1 MTKFDDLSADVI
13 ADFQRNRDGRLS
25 SRQWIA
31 LITEPL
37 SALLLLSIPLI
48 LLAGRYG
55 AAGRLIVLALV
66 AAFAITI
73 AMRAWK
79 FARVKLNYRVLF
91 AEQVPARWRF
101 WKKTTLMSKSGEPMR
116 FERRLGSR
124 LSLEAEQSLHVYY
137 IESGGRRIMLN
148 MLPRSHP
155 RAEVAEPTSSFERAG
170 GRLYAD

>member
-1 MTKFDDLSADVI
+1 MTSFNDLPAELIKDL
-13 ADFQRNRDGRLS
+13 QRNRDGRLS

-37 SALLLLSIPLI
+37 SALLLLSIPMI

-55 AAGRLIVLALV
+55 PAGRMIVLALV

-79 FARVKLNYRVLF
+79 FARVKLSYRVLF
-91 AEQVPARWRF
+91 AEQVAPRWQF
-101 WKKTTLMSKSGEPMR
+101 WKKTTLTSKSGEPMR
-116 FERRLGSR
+116 FQRRLGSK
-124 LSLEAEQSLHVYY
+124 LKLAAEESLHVYY

-148 MLPRSHP
+148 MLPRNHP
-155 RAEVAEPTSSFERAG
+155 RAEIAEPTSTFERAG

>member
-1 MTKFDDLSADVI
+1 MTNFHDLPAEVVS
-13 ADFQRNRDGRLS
+13 DFQRNRDGRLS

-37 SALLLLSIPLI
+37 SALLLLSVPLI

-55 AAGRLIVLALV
+55 PAGRLIVLALV

-73 AMRAWK
+73 VMRGWR
-79 FARVKLNYRVLF
+79 FARAKLTYRVLF

-101 WKKTTLMSKSGEPMR
+101 WKKTTLMSKSGQPVR
-116 FERRLGSR
+116 FERRLGKK
-124 LSLEAEQSLHVYY
+124 LKLEAEQSLHVYF

-155 RAEVAEPTSSFERAG
+155 RAEIAEPTSSFERAG

>member
-1 MTKFDDLSADVI
+1 MTSFNDLPADMI
-13 ADFQRNRDGRLS
+13 KDLQRNRDGRLS

-55 AAGRLIVLALV
+55 PAGRLIVLALA

-79 FARVKLNYRVLF
+79 FARVKLSYRVLF
-91 AEQVPARWRF
+91 AEQVTPRWQF
-101 WKKTTLMSKSGEPMR
+101 WKKTTLTSKSGDQVR
-116 FERRLGSR
+116 FERRLSNK

-155 RAEVAEPTSSFERAG
+155 RAEIAEPSSTFERAG